1 MKKIFTL
8 AFTLFLPLVAM
19 AQTLKTPTLD
29 DLMWGGSNY
38 WNLVPRNT
46 ATAWWGD
53 ALVRTDVEGVSLL
66 RNAKGAAVKAQAP
79 LFTLDE
85 VNAAIDTVRYG
96 RVRSLYSVTFPE
108 AAKPLAQITTPKAMF
123 LYDWQ
128 AKRVVWTLP
137 LPKDIGH
144 EDFNPT
150 SRSLA
155 YTEAYNLY
163 VLTADGRRHAVST
176 DGNRELLYGTSVHRD
191 EFGIHKGTFWSPDG
205 SRLAFYRMDQTM
217 VTDYPLVDIQVP
229 EAERVAR
236 PAPEKYPMAGM
247 TSHKVTVGIFD
258 PAMPATPPTAILPTS
273 LGVPTDSAFICLK
286 CPARRI
292 VPTSWNMMP
301 TPERAS
307 APSTPSAMTAMS
319 SLSTPS
325 LSSLGMPRNSSCSR
339 AATASTTSTCSMP
352 KAKSCVSSPKERLRC
367 WKYSV
372 STPKPTASFSKA
384 MLRDISARISM
395 PSMSKAAEPPSST
408 TAWGCTAAVFR
419 PAAPSSATLGRS
431 PTPTV

>member
-8 AFTLFLPLVAM
+8 ALTLFLPLVAM

-85 VNAAIDTVRYG
+85 VNAAIDTVQYG

-108 AAKPLAQITTPKAMF
+108 AAQPLAQITTPKAMF

-128 AKRVVWTLP
+128 AKHVVWTLP

-144 EDFNPT
+144 EDFNTT

-163 VLTADGRRHAVST
+163 VLTADGHRHAVST

-205 SRLAFYRMDQTM
+205 KRLAFYRMDQTM

-236 PAPEKYPMAGM
+236 PAPDKYPMAGM

-258 PAMPATPPTAILPTS
+258 PATDRTVWLDA
-273 LGVPTDSAFICLK
+273 GDPTDRYFTNIAWR
-286 CPARRI
+286 PDGQRI
-292 VPTSWNMMP
+292 YMFEVPRSQD
-301 TPERAS
+301 RADLVEYD
-307 APSTPSAMTAMS
+307 AQTGA
-319 SLSTPS
+319 
-325 LSSLGMPRNSSCSR
+325 
-339 AATASTTSTCSMP
+339 
-352 KAKSCVSSPKERLRC
+352 RLRTLYTERNDRYVEPQHPITFLP
-367 WKYSV
+367 WDV
-372 STPKPTASFSKA
+372 SKFIMQSRRDGFNHLYLFNADGKELRQLTKGAFEVLEVLGFNAKA
-384 MLRDISARISM
+384 HSIILKSN
-395 PSMSKAAEPPSST
+395 AA
-408 TAWGCTAAVFR
+408 
-419 PAAPSSATLGRS
+419 
-431 PTPTV
+431 